1 MKKTFWL
8 AILLLSL
15 SASGCTALDLS
26 TASLGTAAIGSN
38 DVDGSPGQQGDIE
51 AAGKPDFSSHSSDS
65 DPDYE
70 TVFPEDAVNRIDIVI
85 APEDWEAMQADMVQ
99 LFGEPGSRSQQGR
112 MPADAPPMDGQLDGE
127 LPAPGRQAPGG
138 QVPAAGEGLQAPRQ
152 DRQMPLD
159 VTDENPIWVEATII
173 FNGDVWEHVGIRYKG
188 NSTLRDAW
196 SNGSLKLP
204 FKLDFDQFEDEYP
217 ETEDQRFFGFKQL
230 TLANNNMDASFLR
243 EVTASEVFSEAGL
256 VIAESALYVVYLD
269 YGEGSQYLG
278 LYTMVEV
285 VEDTV
290 LDTAFGSDDG
300 NIYKAEGAGSSFA
313 GGTRSRLETSFDR
326 ENNEDGDW
334 SDLQE
339 LYDILH
345 ASVRTENPAAWREEL
360 ETVLNVDTFLHWL
373 AVTTLTQD
381 WDTYGNMS
389 HNYYLYHNLDT
400 DLLEWISW
408 DKSWAFSG
416 NGGMRPALSL
426 DLEDV
431 STEWPLI
438 RFLMDD
444 PVYAEVY
451 ADYMAQAMEGAFEP
465 EAMEVYY
472 RQMAD
477 LIAPYAVDEV
487 GEAAFERAIQA
498 LIDQAYARY
507 EAALDYLAK

>member
-15 SASGCTALDLS
+15 IASACTDLDLIS
-26 TASLGTAAIGSN
+26 ANFRADAIGSSDIDEN
-38 DVDGSPGQQGDIE
+38 TGQQSNDGVVAEPEI
-51 AAGKPDFSSHSSDS
+51 PSHSSDS

-70 TVFPEDAVNRIDIVI
+70 TVFPDDAVNRIDII
-85 APEDWEAMQADMVQ
+85 ISPEDWEAMQADMTQ
-99 LFGEPGSRSQQGR
+99 LFGEPGSRSQRGR
-112 MPADAPPMDGQLDGE
+112 MPMDAPPLDGQM
-127 LPAPGRQAPGG
+127 AAPGG
-138 QVPAAGEGLQAPRQ
+138 QAPAAGEDLQAPRQ

-173 FNGDVWEHVGIRYKG
+173 FNGEVWEHVGIRYKG

-230 TLANNNMDASFLR
+230 TLANNIMDASFLR
-243 EVTASEVFSEAGL
+243 EVTASEVFNQAGL
-256 VIAESALYVVYLD
+256 VIAESALYEVYLD

-290 LDTAFGSDDG
+290 VDTAFGSDDG
-300 NIYKAEGAGSSFA
+300 NIFKAEGSGSSFA
-313 GGTRSRLETSFDR
+313 SGTRSQLETSFDR

-339 LYDILH
+339 LYDVLH
-345 ASVRTENPAAWREEL
+345 ASTRTENPAAWRAAL
-360 ETVLNVDTFLHWL
+360 ETVLNVDTFLNWL

-389 HNYYLYHNLDT
+389 HNYYLYHNPDT
-400 DLLEWISW
+400 DLLEWIAW
-408 DKSWAFSG
+408 DKSWAFSE

-431 STEWPLI
+431 STGWPLI
-438 RFLMDD
+438 RFLLDD

-451 ADYMAQAMEGAFEP
+451 ADYVQQAMEGAFEP
-465 EAMEVYY
+465 EAMEAYY
-472 RQMAD
+472 RQMAE
-477 LIAPYAVDEV
+477 LIAPYAADEV
-487 GEAAFERAIQA
+487 GEAVFERAVQA
-498 LIDQAYARY
+498 LIDQAYTQY
-507 EAALDYLAK
+507 EAALDYLAE